1 MKRWSFVVLFLMVF
15 LCANINDVYA
25 HPGRTDSNGCHTCRT
40 NCEKWGLS
48 YGQYH
53 CHNSGSNGSSAS
65 KSYVQQYVYGCTD
78 PNSVNYNSGATK
90 DDGSCIK
97 KVYGCMDSNA
107 YNYNFNANTDDGSCI
122 AKIYGCIDSSANNY
136 NEEANISDGSCL
148 YTKYK
153 TRYKK
158 IKYKT
163 KYQYRFFSK
172 KGKVLRKGKNGKK
185 MIKSKLTINENGD
198 VVATEIVKENVMVKP
213 VSKII
218 VTKKK

>member
-1 MKRWSFVVLFLMVF
+1 MKKWSFVVLFLFMI
-15 LCANINDVYA
+15 LCVNVNDVYA

-40 NCEKWGLS
+40 NCEKWGLG

-53 CHNSGSNGSSAS
+53 CHNGGSNSSS
-65 KSYVQQYVYGCTD
+65 YSNSYVQQYVYGCTD
-78 PNSVNYNSGATK
+78 PNSVNYNSSATK
-90 DDGSCIK
+90 
-97 KVYGCMDSNA
+97 
-107 YNYNFNANTDDGSCI
+107 DDGSCI

-136 NEEANISDGSCL
+136 NEEANTGDGSCL

-163 KYQYRFFSK
+163 KYQYRFFAK

-185 MIKSKLTINENGD
+185 MIKSKLIINENGD
-198 VVATEIVKENVMVKP
+198 IVKTEIVKEKVIVKP